1 MSIDDIIEISLT
13 LINNAFILLSLVFFY
28 TATNFKLNNKNKK
41 QDIIAGLVIGL
52 ASILI
57 MAQPFDLSAGIFIDA
72 RTVLFVIAGNFFG
85 IIPTLISAF
94 MAIVFRLVL
103 DGEGVYLGVI
113 GIIMNGLIGLTWPMI
128 RSKIKFINHFFEYYI
143 LGLFSQVFTLIL
155 FVSLPNATIIFGHVT
170 LAFIGLYP
178 LVTMMLSILIERQKD
193 RMMLNEYINNQ
204 KTLLKKS
211 IDSTDVIEIFAVDK
225 NYNYLTF
232 NQFHID
238 QMKKFNSIEV
248 ITSSNFIHSIK
259 DPYVQDIIKEKI
271 DRTLEGF
278 ASVKVLNMG
287 DHYYEYSFTPLLD
300 KNEMIGVTCF
310 AKDVTNQKIYEQTI
324 IQQSYR
330 DSLTNLS
337 NRRHFMSKLNDLTIY
352 DQITFIT
359 CDVNGLKVIND
370 AFGHE
375 QGDLALRIFSDILK
389 EVFDNCGYIFRM
401 GGDEFSII
409 IPSKD
414 KDFATKK
421 MELVNQ
427 KLEQNL
433 LKKLHLSVSFG
444 VATSD
449 KDNSIQEAIK
459 KSEEQMYKQKLY
471 ETHSYRSK
479 FIETIIQSLK
489 EKNPYV
495 EVHSERVSKLCVA
508 IGKKMNMNHNELKL
522 LKVISSLHDIG
533 KISIDEAILNKPG
546 KLTDEEWTQIKRHP
560 EIGYRIISSSPEY
573 QEIAYD
579 ILCHHE
585 RYDGKGYPQGL
596 KGEDIP
602 IRARIINLADSFDA
616 MTSERT
622 YKKAMSIDE
631 AVNEILRCKGT
642 QFDPN
647 IVDIFLQLKN
657 EGFLNEV
664 EAN

>member
-57 MAQPFDLSAGIFIDA
+57 MAQPFGLSAGIFIDA

-94 MAIVFRLVL
+94 MAIIFRLVL

-113 GIIMNGLIGLTWPMI
+113 GIIMNGFIGLTWSMI
-128 RSKIKFINHFFEYYI
+128 RSKIKFINHFVEYYI

-211 IDSTDVIEIFAVDK
+211 IDSTDAIEIFAVDK
-225 NYNYLTF
+225 NFNYLTF

-238 QMKKFNSIEV
+238 QMRKFNSIEV
-248 ITSSNFIHSIK
+248 ITSSNFMHSIK
-259 DPYVQDIIKEKI
+259 DPYVQDIMKEKI

-287 DHYYEYSFTPLLD
+287 DHYYEYSFTPLVD
-300 KNEMIGVTCF
+300 KNETIGVTCF

-337 NRRHFMSKLNDLTIY
+337 NRRHFMSKLNDLSIY

-449 KDNSIQEAIK
+449 KDNSIQDAIK

-602 IRARIINLADSFDA
+602 IRARIINIADSFDA
-616 MTSERT
+616 MTSKRT